1 MQISLRSQMVAGIAT
16 VGAAAMVVAPIAQP
30 DLLPSMQRAS
40 SAVSLAAF
48 ANPIAELAGTAYYAI
63 GNNILS
69 QAELLPPDELFWPD
83 SYYAD
88 DFSVLFA
95 PAYAGLIPNF
105 VNQFSFGG
113 LSALVSNLA
122 GYGNAAAFGLAEL
135 IAGPTTAIWNTPFA
149 LITAAGYLAAGQP
162 ELALAELQAQIVQP
176 LVDTVTTIVDVA
188 GYILDNVITN
198 ATTLITSTIAGLVA
212 NTIDTIVNGTTYV
225 VTSAVDTLGTAV
237 ADLLAGQIEDAWNGV
252 VAGLLGPGGIPGQI
266 VDLTFGTGIAEVVD
280 YEDVGPVLTVIIG
293 SLSSNLVSASQ
304 RLGTYNY
311 SGLGGI
317 YNDWYDPFAEEAA
330 ATAAVEAA
338 PAAVEAAAVAPAAAE
353 APAVEAP
360 AVEASQESVAVE
372 VDRPVA
378 GETSASTDSAVS
390 AADVAVADTGSSAD
404 ADAATAD
411 ASAPTTAESD
421 APAPTTAA
429 SDDSAPAKAKATR
442 GQARGA
448 SSGS

>member
-1 MQISLRSQMVAGIAT
+1 MVAGVAT
-16 VGAAAMVVAPIAQP
+16 VSAAAMVVAPIAQP
-30 DLLPSMQRAS
+30 DLLPSMQRVS
-40 SAVSLAAF
+40 SAVSLTAF
-48 ANPIAELAGTAYYAI
+48 ANPIAELVGSAYYAI
-63 GNNILS
+63 GTNLLS

-88 DFSVLFA
+88 DFNVLFS
-95 PAYAGLIPNF
+95 PLYTGLIPTL

-149 LITAAGYLAAGQP
+149 LITAAGFLAAGQP

-176 LVDTVTTIVDVA
+176 LVDTVTAIVDVA

-225 VTSAVDTLGTAV
+225 VQSAVDTLGTAV

-252 VAGLLGPGGIPGQI
+252 VEGLLGPGGTPGQI

-280 YEDVGPVLTVIIG
+280 YEDVGPVLTVVIG

-311 SGLGGI
+311 NGWGGI
-317 YNDWYDPFAEEAA
+317 YNDWYDPFAEEAG

-338 PAAVEAAAVAPAAAE
+338 PAAAEAPAVAPAALVS
-353 APAVEAP
+353 AP
-360 AVEASQESVAVE
+360 ESAAVE

-390 AADVAVADTGSSAD
+390 AADVAVADTGSAAD

-421 APAPTTAA
+421 APAPTAAA
-429 SDDSAPAKAKATR
+429 SETSAPTKAKATR
-442 GQARGA
+442 SQARGA
-448 SSGS
+448 SAGS